1 MEILSTEKEKKKI
14 NLSFLKK
21 ARMAFAFVLWLL
33 AMVLLVALFVM
44 KKDQLKKNL
53 EEAQVKERLFGK
65 NEPLPIKTESEA
77 APIFSNT
84 KQAQLDQSEA
94 QLDQSEAQLNQSEAE
109 PNLSDSL
116 SQEAITDEITTEN
129 TEESEAAKVLL
140 VDMAVYFATIDENG
154 NVEITSVT
162 RQIEKSD
169 SPMMSAL
176 NAVISGVTAE
186 EAERGL
192 QSLIPEGSELL
203 GATVADGVA
212 TLNFNDAFEYNNFG
226 FQGSFYQ
233 LMQIVYTATE
243 FPTVDSVQILINGEK
258 QEYLGSEGVFI
269 GSPLDR
275 KSF

>member
-94 QLDQSEAQLNQSEAE
+94 Q
-109 PNLSDSL
+109 PL
-116 SQEAITDEITTEN
+116 SQEAITDEISENTEQTL
-129 TEESEAAKVLL
+129 TEESEATKVPL

-176 NAVISGVTAE
+176 NAVISGVTEE
-186 EAERGL
+186 EAEKGL

>member
-44 KKDQLKKNL
+44 KKDQLKQNL

-84 KQAQLDQSEA
+84 KQA

-169 SPMMSAL
+169 SPRMSAL

>member
-44 KKDQLKKNL
+44 KKDQLKQNL

-84 KQAQLDQSEA
+84 KQAQLNQSEA
-94 QLDQSEAQLNQSEAE
+94 QLDLSEAQ
-109 PNLSDSL
+109 PL
-116 SQEAITDEITTEN
+116 SQEAITDEKNTEQAL
-129 TEESEAAKVLL
+129 TEESEATKVPL

-243 FPTVDSVQILINGEK
+243 FPTVDKVQILINGEK

>member
-44 KKDQLKKNL
+44 KKDQLKQNL

-84 KQAQLDQSEA
+84 KQA

>member
-44 KKDQLKKNL
+44 KKDQLKQNL

-94 QLDQSEAQLNQSEAE
+94 QLNQSEAE

-116 SQEAITDEITTEN
+116 SQEAITDEISEN

>member
-44 KKDQLKKNL
+44 KKDQLKQNL

-65 NEPLPIKTESEA
+65 NEPLPIKTESEV

-84 KQAQLDQSEA
+84 KQAQSDLSQA
-94 QLDQSEAQLNQSEAE
+94 QLDSTQTQSD
-109 PNLSDSL
+109 LSQTQSL
-116 SQEAITDEITTEN
+116 SQELTTGEISEN
-129 TEESEAAKVLL
+129 TEQSEAIEVLL

-169 SPMMSAL
+169 SPMMAAL
-176 NAVISGVTAE
+176 NAVISGVTQE

-203 GATVADGVA
+203 GATVANGIA

-233 LMQIVYTATE
+233 LMQIVYTATA

-269 GSPLDR
+269 GTPLDR

>member
-84 KQAQLDQSEA
+84 KQAQL
-94 QLDQSEAQLNQSEAE
+94 NQSETE
-109 PNLSDSL
+109 PNLSDSQPL
-116 SQEAITDEITTEN
+116 SQEAITAEITTEN
-129 TEESEAAKVLL
+129 TEESEAAKVPL

-176 NAVISGVTAE
+176 NAVISGVTEE

>member
-44 KKDQLKKNL
+44 KKDQLKQNL

-94 QLDQSEAQLNQSEAE
+94 QLNQSEAE

-116 SQEAITDEITTEN
+116 SQEAITDEISENTEQAL
-129 TEESEAAKVLL
+129 TEESEAAKVIL

-176 NAVISGVTAE
+176 NAVISGVTEE